1 MKIHKNAIALM
12 LSVLTAGAASAADY
26 TVTVEPNYPPAQAQ
40 QVYKPLLDYLSKST
54 GHRFI
59 LKTAGNYHVY
69 WRDLRGGV
77 VTDFAF
83 EEAHF
88 TEYRANR
95 QRFSPIVRVADPTKF
110 TLLVDANNAAAGAN
124 GLIGHRIASMSA
136 PSLGYLLLGE
146 LYQNPIAQPEIQSVA
161 ASWKDGVE
169 MVFAGETDGAMVPG
183 YIAQTY
189 PNLVPVAT
197 SRDFIGRAFSASP
210 KVPADVRKKVGDAL
224 LRLHRDKALYDV
236 ISELGATQFVPATS
250 ADYAGSERLLR
261 GVFGYQAIRGKTV
274 PVQTTAPAA
283 PPGAKPATT
292 SQGFSVKAER
302 GG

>member
-1 MKIHKNAIALM
+1 MNIRTHILVPLAL
-12 LSVLTAGAASAADY
+12 LAFAGLARAADF

-40 QVYKPLLDYLSKST
+40 DVYRPLLAYLSKAT

-59 LKTAGNYHVY
+59 LKTSGNYHVY
-69 WRDLRGGV
+69 WRDLRGGAP
-77 VTDFAF
+77 TDFAF

-88 TEYRANR
+88 TDYRVNR
-95 QRFSPIVRVADPTKF
+95 QRFTPLVRVTDPTKF
-110 TLLVDANNAAAGAN
+110 TLLVDAANADAGPN
-124 GLIGHRIASMSA
+124 GLIGRRIASMSA

-146 LYQNPIAQPEIQSVA
+146 LYKNPIAQPEIQSVA

-169 MVFAGETDGAMVPG
+169 MVFNSETDAAMVPG

-210 KVPADVRKKVGDAL
+210 RVPMDVRKKVADAL
-224 LRLHRDKALYDV
+224 LRLHKDQSLYDV
-236 ISELGATQFVPATS
+236 INELGATQFVPTS
-250 ADYAGSERLLR
+250 AAEYAGNERLLR
-261 GVFGYQAIRGKTV
+261 GVFGYQALPTKAV
-274 PVQTTAPAA
+274 PATAASAPGAA
-283 PPGAKPATT
+283 PEPQQGLLIRAK
-292 SQGFSVKAER
+292 K

>member
-1 MKIHKNAIALM
+1 MSMRRRSAFAVVFSLM
-12 LSVLTAGAASAADY
+12 FASAASAADF

-40 QVYKPLLDYLSKST
+40 QVYRPLLAYLSKAT
-54 GHRFI
+54 GHRF
-59 LKTAGNYHVY
+59 LLRTSGNYHVF
-69 WRDLRGGV
+69 WRDLRGGTA
-77 VTDFAF
+77 TDFAF

-88 TEYRANR
+88 TDYRVNR
-95 QRFSPIVRVADPTKF
+95 QRFTPLVRVADATKF
-110 TLLVDANNAAAGAN
+110 TLLVDSSNADSGAN
-124 GLIGHRIASMSA
+124 GLIGRRVASMSA

-146 LYQNPIAQPEIQSVA
+146 LYKNPIAQPEIQSAA

-210 KVPADVRKKVGDAL
+210 KVPMDVRKKVKEAL
-224 LRLHRDKALYDV
+224 LRLHKDAALFEV
-236 ISELGATQFVPATS
+236 ISELGATQFVPAN
-250 ADYAGSERLLR
+250 AAEYAGSERLLR
-261 GVFGYQAIRGKTV
+261 GVFGYQAQPNKPGSGNAA
-274 PVQTTAPAA
+274 APAA
-283 PPGAKPATT
+283 SGISIT
-292 SQGFSVKAER
+292 AER